1 MVPSLALKTMARED
15 PKVEDTIEFWVPR
28 GRNGSLVAVN
38 SDTSGGYYLN
48 TVPATS
54 LLTATDQSL
63 SSV

>member
-1 MVPSLALKTMARED
+1 MARED